1 MRAAAL
7 TRRRLLAAGGALGA
21 AATLAAC
28 GGEGGGDADERP
40 GSGNGGGGDGGSG
53 GWTFT
58 DDRDETVTL
67 DARPQTLVAYV
78 GSASALADYGIS
90 CAGVFGPTLLADGEP
105 DVQAANL
112 DVGAL
117 TVIGNAWGEFNVET
131 YARLEPDLLI
141 SDIRQH
147 PDLWYIPEDSAD
159 AILGLAPSVG
169 ILGAD
174 TTLRTMLERYAE
186 LAAALGA
193 DLESAPVTEAR
204 ARFDTAAAALRRAT
218 ADNPGI
224 RVLALSATDD
234 KVWFA
239 IPADLPD
246 LAYFAEL
253 GVEFVTPDS
262 PDPGGVWQSVSW
274 ENADLFPADLILVD
288 SRTGNLQPDQL
299 ADAKPTWNGLP
310 AVRAGQIVSWIPEPA
325 SSYAR
330 CAPIVEGLAEA
341 IRDAARTPRAES

>member
-7 TRRRLLAAGGALGA
+7 TRRRLVAAGGALGA
-21 AATLAAC
+21 ATTLAAC
-28 GGEGGGDADERP
+28 GGEGGGDTGD
-40 GSGNGGGGDGGSG
+40 GSGNGRGGDGGSG
-53 GWTFT
+53 AWTFT

-67 DARPQTLVAYV
+67 DARPETLVAYV
-78 GSASALADYGIS
+78 GSASALADYGIT

-112 DVGAL
+112 DVDAL
-117 TVIGNAWGEFNVET
+117 TVVGNAWGEFNIET

-147 PDLWYIPEDSAD
+147 PDLWYVPEDSAD
-159 AILGLAPSVG
+159 DILGLAPGVG

-193 DLESAPVTEAR
+193 DLRSAPVTEAR
-204 ARFDTAAAALRRAT
+204 ERFDAAAESLRRA
-218 ADNPGI
+218 ASDNPGI
-224 RVLALSATDD
+224 RVLALSATED

-239 IPADLPD
+239 VPADLPD

-253 GVEFVTPDS
+253 GVAFVTPES

-274 ENADLFPADLILVD
+274 ENADLLPADLILVD

-299 ADAKPTWNGLP
+299 ADTKPTWNGLP
-310 AVRAGQIVSWIPEPA
+310 AVRAGQVVSWAPEPA
-325 SSYAR
+325 SSYAH
-330 CAPIVEGLAEA
+330 CAPIVEGLARA
-341 IRDAARTPRAES
+341 VRDAAPTGA